1 MDSVS
6 GGRVVGVTGPLAT
19 VEVMKGQEVS
29 QNEVGYVICKDVPL
43 KSEIIRIRG
52 NLVDMQVF
60 ESTTGMQ
67 VGDKVDFSGQLLSAS
82 LGPGLLGSIY
92 DGLQNPLGKLKNLD
106 GYFLQRGQ
114 YVNALDEEK
123 TWEFT
128 PTITKGSKVRAG
140 HYLGKVPES
149 MFDHQIMVPLTFL
162 GTWEVVDIKSAGSYT
177 VNEQIA
183 ILKDE
188 EGREES
194 ITMVQEW
201 PVKIPVRTYP
211 ERILPTKQLLTKMRL
226 IDIFY
231 PLAEGGTACVP
242 GPFGA
247 GKTVLQQII
256 SRYAETDIVII
267 VACGERA
274 GEIVETIR
282 EFPELED
289 PKTGKSL
296 MERTIII
303 ANTSSMPVAARE
315 ASIYTGVSL
324 GEYYRQM
331 GLKVLTLADSTSRW
345 AQALRESSARMEEI
359 PGEEAFPAY
368 LESRIAA
375 VYERAGLVRLYND
388 STGSLTIIGTVSPA
402 GGNFE
407 EPVTQNTLKVV
418 GAFYGL
424 SRTRSDQR
432 KYPAIDPLISW
443 SLYLDLMEDSLNERH
458 EGWVDLVKEART
470 LFNKGSEIQ
479 QMMLVVGE
487 EGISVDDLTT
497 YLKSEIIDAVCLQQ
511 DAFDVVERA
520 TSEKRQIS
528 DFLLLMEMV
537 HHDFTFDTKEEARKE
552 MTHIQNLFFQLKYC
566 VFESEEYQ
574 KYRKEIEIILGKE

>member
-19 VEVMKGQEVS
+19 VEIMKGQEVS
-29 QNEVGYVICKDVPL
+29 QNEVGYVMCQNVPL

-60 ESTTGMQ
+60 ESTTGMR
-67 VGDKVDFSGQLLSAS
+67 VGDKVDFSGQLLAAS

-92 DGLQNPLGKLKNLD
+92 DGLQNPLGKLENLQ

-114 YVNALDEEK
+114 YANSLDEEK

-211 ERILPTKQLLTKMRL
+211 ERILPTKQILTQMRL

-289 PKTGKSL
+289 PKTGRSL

-520 TSEKRQIS
+520 TSEERQIS

-574 KYRKEIEIILGKE
+574 KYRKEIEMIQGKE

>member
-1 MDSVS
+1 VDSVS

-443 SLYLDLMEDSLNERH
+443 SLYLDLMEDTLNERH

>member
-67 VGDKVDFSGQLLSAS
+67 VGDKVDFSGHLLSAS

-211 ERILPTKQLLTKMRL
+211 ERILPTKQLLTQMRL

-289 PKTGKSL
+289 PKTGRSL

-418 GAFYGL
+418 GAFFGL

-443 SLYLDLMEDSLNERH
+443 SLYLDLMEDTLNERH

-552 MTHIQNLFFQLKYC
+552 MTHMQNLFFQLKYC

>member
-19 VEVMKGQEVS
+19 VEVMEGQEVS
-29 QNEVGYVICKDVPL
+29 QNEVGYVFCQGVPL
-43 KSEIIRIRG
+43 KSEIIRVRG

-60 ESTTGMQ
+60 ENTTGMQ
-67 VGDKVDFSGQLLSAS
+67 VGDRVDFSGELLAAT

-92 DGLQNPLGKLKNLD
+92 DGLQNPLEKLDNLH

-114 YVNALDEEK
+114 YVSSLDKEK

-140 HYLGKVPES
+140 HYLGKVPEG
-149 MFDHQIMVPLTFL
+149 MFDHQIMVPLSFL
-162 GTWEVVDIKSAGSYT
+162 GTWEVVDIKTAGSYT

-183 ILKDE
+183 LLKNE

-201 PVKIPVRTYP
+201 PVKIPVRTYS
-211 ERILPTKQLLTKMRL
+211 ERILPTTQLLTQMRL

-231 PLAEGGTACVP
+231 PLAEGGTACIP

-274 GEIVETIR
+274 GEVVETIR

-289 PKTGKSL
+289 PKTGRSL

-303 ANTSSMPVAARE
+303 CNTSSMPVAARE
-315 ASIYTGVSL
+315 ASIYTGVAL

-331 GLKVLTLADSTSRW
+331 GLKVLILADSTSRW

-424 SRTRSDQR
+424 SRTRSDER

-458 EGWVDLVKEART
+458 EGWVDLVKEAQA
-470 LFNKGSEIQ
+470 LFNKGSEIH

-487 EGISVDDLTT
+487 EGISVEDLVI

-520 TSEKRQIS
+520 TSEERQIS
-528 DFLLLMEMV
+528 DFLLLMRMV

-552 MTHIQNLFFQLKYC
+552 MTHMQNLFFQLKYC

-574 KYRKEIEIILGKE
+574 KYRKEIEIILGEE

>member
-29 QNEVGYVICKDVPL
+29 QNEVGYVVCQGVPL

-60 ESTTGMQ
+60 ESTTGMR
-67 VGDKVDFSGQLLSAS
+67 VGDKVDFSGQLLAAS

-92 DGLQNPLGKLKNLD
+92 DGLQNPLGKLENLH

-114 YVNALDEEK
+114 YASSLDEEK

-211 ERILPTKQLLTKMRL
+211 ERMLPTKQLLTQMRL

-256 SRYAETDIVII
+256 SRYAQTDIVII

-289 PKTGKSL
+289 PKTGRSL
-296 MERTIII
+296 MERTVII

-424 SRTRSDQR
+424 SRTRSDER

-458 EGWVDLVKEART
+458 EGWVDLVKEARA
-470 LFNKGSEIQ
+470 LFNKGNEIH

-487 EGISVDDLTT
+487 EGISVDDLAT

-520 TSEKRQIS
+520 TSEERQIS

-574 KYRKEIEIILGKE
+574 KYRKEIEMIQGKE

>member
-1 MDSVS
+1 VDSVS

-29 QNEVGYVICKDVPL
+29 QNEVGYVVCKDVPL

-67 VGDKVDFSGQLLSAS
+67 VGDKVDFSGQLLTAS

-92 DGLQNPLGKLKNLD
+92 DGLQNPLGKLKNLH

-114 YVNALDEEK
+114 YANSLDEEK

-140 HYLGKVPES
+140 HYLGKVHES

-211 ERILPTKQLLTKMRL
+211 ERILPTKQLLTQMRL

-458 EGWVDLVKEART
+458 EGWVDLVKEARA

-487 EGISVDDLTT
+487 EGISVDDLIT

-520 TSEKRQIS
+520 TSEERQIS

-537 HHDFTFDTKEEARKE
+537 HHDFTFDAKEEARKE

>member
-1 MDSVS
+1 VDSVS

-29 QNEVGYVICKDVPL
+29 QNEVGYVVCQGVPL

-67 VGDKVDFSGQLLSAS
+67 VGDKVDFSGQLLAAT

-92 DGLQNPLGKLKNLD
+92 DGLQNPLGKLENLH

-114 YVNALDEEK
+114 YASSLDEEK

-211 ERILPTKQLLTKMRL
+211 ERILPTKQLLTQMRL

-256 SRYAETDIVII
+256 SRYAQTDIVII

-296 MERTIII
+296 MERTVII

-424 SRTRSDQR
+424 SRTRSDER

-443 SLYLDLMEDSLNERH
+443 SLYLDLMEDSLNERC
-458 EGWVDLVKEART
+458 EGWVDLVKEAQA
-470 LFNKGSEIQ
+470 LVNEGSEVH

-511 DAFDVVERA
+511 DAFDIVERA
-520 TSEKRQIS
+520 TSAERQIS

-537 HHDFTFDTKEEARKE
+537 HHDFSFDTKEEARKE

-574 KYRKEIEIILGKE
+574 KYRKEIEMIQGKE